1 MRKVMWVLLG
11 CVAVAFAVTF
21 GGALWAQDEAKP
33 ATTMLFDFENK
44 DDVRFCEAKA
54 ATETAVSTEHATSGR
69 QSLKVMMK
77 AGADYPGLYIEKF
90 PTKDW
95 SDDAALKFDVF
106 ADEAVT
112 LGMTLKDPNSK
123 NYETRFNNDK
133 ISLDKGA
140 NTVTIT
146 LGDVSDKINLKKIK
160 SMSLFCHKPEK
171 DVTIYL
177 DNVRLVK

>member
-1 MRKVMWVLLG
+1 MWVLLG
-11 CVAVAFAVTF
+11 CVAAGFAVAF

-33 ATTMLFDFENK
+33 ATTMLFDFENE
-44 DDVRFCEAKA
+44 DDVKFCEAKA
-54 ATETAVSTEHATSGR
+54 DTETAASTEHATSGK
-69 QSLKVMMK
+69 QSLKVTMK
-77 AGADYPGLYIEKF
+77 AGADYPGLYVEKF

-95 SDDAALKFDVF
+95 SGNAALKFDVF

-133 ISLDKGA
+133 ISLNKGA

-146 LGDVSDKINLKKIK
+146 LGDVGDKIDLKKIK
-160 SMSLFCHKPEK
+160 SMSLFCPKPEK
-171 DVTIYL
+171 DVTIYV
-177 DNVRLVK
+177 DNMRLEK